1 MDVAMTTEIKENTS
15 VLEALDFAVTCT
27 VQHYIPTKDG
37 YKPIITCDQPA
48 NFIATLHSFRDCS
61 IIKKPI
67 CKHCVKKGSWN
78 GCSNGCNINNRI
90 IDLESL

>member
-1 MDVAMTTEIKENTS
+1 MGVAMTTEIKENTS
-15 VLEALDFAVTCT
+15 ALEALDFAITCT
-27 VQHYIPTKDG
+27 AQYYIPTKDG
-37 YKPIITCDQPA
+37 YKPIVTCDQPA

-67 CKHCVKKGSWN
+67 CKHCVKKVSWN

-90 IDLESL
+90 IDLEPL